1 MYKCVQMSQFAIQ
14 QKSTV
19 LQLKQKIKTFARKVF
34 INSQGLCSG
43 LHSFGTRKT
52 FLKSRPTRPLL

>member
-14 QKSTV
+14 QKSTI
-19 LQLKQKIKTFARKVF
+19 LQLKKKNLPGKYSSTPQI
-34 INSQGLCSG
+34 CSG

>member
-1 MYKCVQMSQFAIQ
+1 MSQFAIQ
-14 QKSTV
+14 QKSTI
-19 LQLKQKIKTFARKVF
+19 LQLKKKKQKKHLPGKYSSTPQI
-34 INSQGLCSG
+34 CSG